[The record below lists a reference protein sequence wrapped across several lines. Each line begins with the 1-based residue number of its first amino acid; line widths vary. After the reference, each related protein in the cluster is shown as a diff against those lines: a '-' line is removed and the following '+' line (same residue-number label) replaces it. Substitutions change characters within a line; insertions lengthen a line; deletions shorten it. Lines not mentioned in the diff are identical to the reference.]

1 MKNQNLYTPAFP
13 TYPIQDKLGQLIF
26 HSGISAIEYGAFHI
40 AAGLFSQNSNLL
52 PETIAELSI
61 ELSETIINGV
71 KEKFEED
78 TKKPTPTIKLN

>member
-26 HSGISAIEYGAFHI
+26 HSGISALEYGAFHI
-40 AAGLFSQNSNLL
+40 AAGLFSQNTNLL
-52 PETIAELSI
+52 PETIAELSV
-61 ELSETIINGV
+61 ELAESVINHV

-78 TKKPTPTIKLN
+78 SKKTTPTIQLK